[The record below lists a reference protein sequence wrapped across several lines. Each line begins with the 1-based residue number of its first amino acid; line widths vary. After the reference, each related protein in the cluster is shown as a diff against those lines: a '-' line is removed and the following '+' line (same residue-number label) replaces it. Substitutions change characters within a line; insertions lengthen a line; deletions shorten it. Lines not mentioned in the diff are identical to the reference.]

1 MISFDDTIAAIATA
15 PGTGAIAV
23 VRLSGTKAFSI
34 AQKLFQRRGQADKEA
49 KLTLSSHHAL
59 VGHIMDEKTASIV
72 DEVVLTPFQAPHT
85 YTGEDLIEIS
95 CHGGPVVTAQILSLA
110 LASGARLAERGEFTK
125 RAFLSGRLDLTQ
137 AEAVLDIIQ
146 AKTNRGSRAAL
157 SALEGGLGKRINEVR
172 DQLLAVL
179 TRIVAGLDFP
189 EEIGDAPEPDVQQVV
204 SRSLETLI
212 ELARTARSGR
222 FLREGLRLAIVG
234 RPNAGKS
241 SLLNQLLKFERAIV
255 TDIPGTTR
263 DSLEEVLDIQGAP
276 VVLVDTAGIRATD
289 DTVEK
294 IGIER
299 AKTVLKECDLAL
311 LVIDLKEGFGE
322 PEKMILELIGERPF
336 IAVGNKIDVSA
347 TGDRQHCGF
356 GANCCCQVNI
366 SAMNGTNIEQLSAA
380 IEKFVFSDESTK
392 EGPSLNVRQS
402 ALCIKATEALQAVL
416 VTLKEGYPQD
426 CLATD
431 LKTAVDSLS
440 EISGQSVS
448 EEVITQVFASFCIG
462 K

>member
-1 MISFDDTIAAIATA
+1 MMNVEDTIAAISTA

-23 VRLSGTKAFSI
+23 VRLSGPQAFSI
-34 AQKLFQRRGQADKEA
+34 AERIFRRKGHSENQGEMR
-49 KLTLSSHHAL
+49 LTSHHAT
-59 VGHIMDEKTASIV
+59 VGYIV
-72 DEVVLTPFQAPHT
+72 DQKSGETIDEVVLTPFQAPHT
-85 YTGEDLIEIS
+85 YTGEDVVEIS
-95 CHGGPVVTAQILSLA
+95 CHGGRVVTSEILSLL
-110 LASGARLAERGEFTK
+110 LASGARLASKGEFTK

-146 AKTNRGSRAAL
+146 AKTNRVSHGAL
-157 SALEGGLGKRINEVR
+157 SALAGGLGKRIESVR
-172 DQLLAVL
+172 ADLMTVL

-189 EEIGDAPEPDVQQVV
+189 EEIGDAPEPHVEEVV
-204 SRSLETLI
+204 SRSLATLK

-222 FLREGLRLAIVG
+222 FLREGLKLAIVG

-263 DSLEEVLDIQGAP
+263 DVLEELLDINGVP
-276 VVLVDTAGIRATD
+276 VVLLDTAGIRATQ

-299 AKTVLKECDLAL
+299 TKTAIKESDLIL
-311 LVIDLKEGFGE
+311 LVIDLNEGVGE
-322 PEKMILELIGERPF
+322 AEEMILDMLESKPF
-336 IAVGNKIDVSA
+336 IAVGNKLDISPNAKLSDDNWA
-347 TGDRQHCGF
+347 D
-356 GANCCCQVNI
+356 NCHGTVTI
-366 SAMNGTNIEQLSAA
+366 SAKDGTNIDQLSAA
-380 IEKFVFSDESTK
+380 LEKFVFAGSSQL
-392 EGPSLNVRQS
+392 EGASLNMRQT
-402 ALCIKATEALQAVL
+402 ALCVKAADALEAVL
-416 VTLKEGYPQD
+416 TTLESGFPQD

-448 EEVITQVFASFCIG
+448 EEVISQVFASFCIG